1 VTAAKRINLALQ
13 GGGAHGAFTWGVLDR
28 LLEDERIEIDG
39 MSGTSAGAMNA
50 AVLVQGFLAGG
61 REGAR
66 AALDTFWNA
75 IAEYAVFSPIQRTPW
90 DRLAG
95 NFNTD
100 MTPGYAWLDTVSRA
114 FSPYQFNPAN
124 LNPLRDVLEKTV
136 EIEKVRACKGLKLF
150 VSATNVRTGKIRVF
164 DNSDVTVDAILASA
178 CLPMMFHSVIIDG
191 DPYWDGG
198 YMGNPAIYP
207 LIYRCDSRD
216 VAIIQI
222 NPIEREGVPR
232 TPAEIVNRL
241 NEITFNSS
249 LMREMRAIAFVTKLI
264 DDETTHGPQ
273 IGRLRRMFIHMI
285 DPGETM
291 KSLGVS
297 SKMNPETEFL
307 LALRGFGRART
318 EAWLAASFDD
328 LGHRSSVDLAK
339 VFL

>member
-1 VTAAKRINLALQ
+1 MIRRFLVAIFATV
-13 GGGAHGAFTWGVLDR
+13 GFFF
-28 LLEDERIEIDG
+28 LLTI
-39 MSGTSAGAMNA
+39 
-50 AVLVQGFLAGG
+50 AGG
-61 REGAR
+61 V
-66 AALDTFWNA
+66 AAWWL
-75 IAEYAVFSPIQRTPW
+75 
-90 DRLAG
+90 LAPE
-95 NFNTD
+95 D
-100 MTPGYAWLDTVSRA
+100 A
-114 FSPYQFNPAN
+114 
-124 LNPLRDVLEKTV
+124 
-136 EIEKVRACKGLKLF
+136 
-150 VSATNVRTGKIRVF
+150 
-164 DNSDVTVDAILASA
+164 DVTDGTVVTLDLNERFSE
-178 CLPMMFHSVIIDG
+178 SRDG

-207 LIYRCDSRD
+207 LIYRCDSQD

-264 DDETTHGPQ
+264 EDKATHGPQ
-273 IGRLRRMFIHMI
+273 IGRLKRMFIHMI

-297 SKMNPETEFL
+297 SKMNPEMEFL
-307 LALRGFGRART
+307 LALKGFGRART